1 MNYLFSL
8 FVILMSL
15 VSCVT
20 NSQDEDPVPLTIFTL
35 SSVNSLQAP
44 LISVSVDHPEYDSV
58 ITESGTSGSLIL
70 SDRNTRYELKLSS
83 RITRV
88 TGYER
93 KSTGLILTETGSIRE
108 TKTGL
113 ELIPEGGKG
122 AARSAKW
129 AGDRILL
136 DLKPEKAHTGWPG
149 GRAQILFD

>member
-1 MNYLFSL
+1 MSYLFSL

-20 NSQDEDPVPLTIFTL
+20 NSQDEDPVPLKIFTL
-35 SSVNSLQAP
+35 SSVNGLQAP
-44 LISVSVDHPEYDSV
+44 LTSVSVDHPEYDSV

-88 TGYER
+88 TGPER
-93 KSTGLILTETGSIRE
+93 KSTGLILTETGTIRE

-113 ELIPEGGKG
+113 DLIPDCGKRT
-122 AARSAKW
+122 ARSAKW
-129 AGDRILL
+129 SGNRISL
-136 DLKPEKAHTGWPG
+136 DVKPEETDGGWPG
-149 GRAQILFD
+149 SRAQVLFD